1 MSVEFSDVNG
11 KQWALI
17 KDRYL
22 EVQEKKSSILIS
34 ESNKK
39 VVKDCLNSCAH
50 SDRCQF
56 FSWNG
61 KNNLCKQY
69 KFRENKESSFQWK
82 YDNFKYQ
89 GIELPYEVKN
99 ESHEAETQELCI
111 NYCYGDSSCIGVNFM
126 ENNKECK
133 VFYEHSQE
141 NTYFGYNVITKNETP
156 VAIDYS
162 TKNVI
167 LDNEVEKPKS
177 IGIENLIAIIIGI
190 VLVIFAV
197 AMFIFYRNKNKG
209 IKEKIEEEEE
219 EIINITSPVMSMSS
233 PSALH
238 VSPSTLHVAPS
249 PLMVTPSPL
258 IIQRS
263 STSPLIISPPSI
275 LPPTLPPNMPLP
287 VIPQPALPPPTRPP
301 PKMPLPIPPSPRYY

>member
-126 ENNKECK
+126 ENNNG
-133 VFYEHSQE
+133 YESFS
-141 NTYFGYNVITKNETP
+141 NT
-156 VAIDYS
+156 
-162 TKNVI
+162 
-167 LDNEVEKPKS
+167 
-177 IGIENLIAIIIGI
+177 
-190 VLVIFAV
+190 
-197 AMFIFYRNKNKG
+197 
-209 IKEKIEEEEE
+209 
-219 EIINITSPVMSMSS
+219 
-233 PSALH
+233 
-238 VSPSTLHVAPS
+238 
-249 PLMVTPSPL
+249 
-258 IIQRS
+258 
-263 STSPLIISPPSI
+263 
-275 LPPTLPPNMPLP
+275 
-287 VIPQPALPPPTRPP
+287 
-301 PKMPLPIPPSPRYY
+301 